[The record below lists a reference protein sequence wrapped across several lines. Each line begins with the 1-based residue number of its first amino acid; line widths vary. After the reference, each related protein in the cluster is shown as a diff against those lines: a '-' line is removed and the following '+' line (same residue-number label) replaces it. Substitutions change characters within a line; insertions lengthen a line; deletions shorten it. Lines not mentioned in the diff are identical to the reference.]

1 MPMVACLAPTTTELA
16 PSIDRKETSTIY
28 QQQGRITG
36 QITIA
41 VLRSDPATYANTV
54 KRLREWQRRLVKVAD
69 LKIEIESQKFNAI
82 TTNAPLL
89 VVASYPSEF
98 QGQTFL
104 HQLRAYAQRGGIVMF
119 EQSDSPPFNSGQ
131 IGAIASDHPL
141 LTHPFSFKGLPR
153 QARPQEVLLESKR
166 IGFLLGVSPTISPF
180 GPLGTRHHRRRDLDP
195 KRSAAGDWTRSLKLG
210 LNLMVYALDNHPEYK
225 SHFPNP
231 KTE

>member
-1 MPMVACLAPTTTELA
+1 MLTCLAPTTTELA

-104 HQLRAYAQRGGIVMF
+104 HQLRAM
-119 EQSDSPPFNSGQ
+119 P
-131 IGAIASDHPL
+131 
-141 LTHPFSFKGLPR
+141 K
-153 QARPQEVLLESKR
+153 EVE
-166 IGFLLGVSPTISPF
+166 
-180 GPLGTRHHRRRDLDP
+180 
-195 KRSAAGDWTRSLKLG
+195 
-210 LNLMVYALDNHPEYK
+210 
-225 SHFPNP
+225 
-231 KTE
+231 